1 LIILEGLVLKQE
13 EKEAINILEKSIDYV
28 FKDKKKALESITHSS
43 YAYERRGRELNS
55 NERLEFLGDS
65 VLNFVIT
72 KYLYKEVSDMP
83 EGEMSKLRASVV
95 SEASLS
101 YCARKLKIG
110 DALLLGKGEKTMGGR
125 ERASILADAVE
136 AIIGSIFLDGGI
148 GAAEVFIQKNLH
160 ENYIKAVQGK
170 LFCDYKTRLQ
180 EEIQKKGQYNIRY
193 TVISEKGP
201 DHNKLFT
208 TSVSVNGEVM
218 GTGKGKTKK
227 EAEQNAASNALNK
240 LELNGISK
248 KTGEF
253 K

>member
-1 LIILEGLVLKQE
+1 MKQE
-13 EKEAINILEKSIDYV
+13 EIEAIGILEKSIDYV
-28 FKDKKKALESITHSS
+28 YKDRKKALEAITHSS
-43 YAYERRGRELNS
+43 YAYERRDKELKS

-101 YCARKLKIG
+101 YCARKLQIG

-125 ERASILADAVE
+125 KRVSILADAVE
-136 AIIGSIFLDGGI
+136 AIIGSLYLDGGI
-148 GAAEVFIQKNLH
+148 EAAEEFIQKHLH
-160 ENYIKAVQGK
+160 ENIIKAVQGE

-180 EEIQKKGQYNIRY
+180 EEIQKKGQYNIQY
-193 TVISEKGP
+193 TVVNEKGP
-201 DHNKLFT
+201 DHNKIFT
-208 TSVSVNGEVM
+208 ISVSVNEEVM

-227 EAEQNAASNALNK
+227 EAEQNAASNALDK
-240 LELNGISK
+240 LEINGFNK
-248 KTGEF
+248 KTGEA